1 MYKLVLATALILL
14 SLTLQAQDTEATTDT
29 GLQIEVLTDNVINDH
44 GKILIALY
52 TKEGFYSRDPF
63 MKTAVAIE
71 NGKAT
76 SVFKDVPPGTYAIMA
91 LHDENE
97 NYRMDMQSN
106 GMPKEAWATSGN
118 DLSMGPPDFESSK
131 FELQKENLTINLRF

>member
-1 MYKLVLATALILL
+1 MYKLILATALFMASFALK
-14 SLTLQAQDTEATTDT
+14 AQDAVITTDN
-29 GLQIEVLTDNVINDH
+29 GLQIEVRTDNVMNDK
-44 GKILIALY
+44 GKMLIALY

-63 MKTAVAIE
+63 MKTAVVIE
-71 NGKAT
+71 NGSAT
-76 SVFKDVPPGTYAIMA
+76 FVFKDVPPGTYAIMA

-118 DLSMGPPDFESSK
+118 DLSMGPPDFETSK
-131 FELQKENLTINLRF
+131 FELQKESLTINLRF